1 MFDILRPKTNKEDQA
16 VTARPG
22 LHRKFVAAVVSAV
35 GLFVAAGALAATGF
49 TGVAAGDMTAVG
61 AVLWTR
67 TVDAASGYPLAAPVT
82 AQLAA
87 EPEFHN
93 ILFAFK
99 GATDP
104 ARAAT
109 LKIEATGLQSHTRY
123 YYRFVAADGA
133 VSPTGT
139 FTTAPREDEKVA
151 IRFAFSGDAH
161 GGWRPFPL
169 VHRFGDLKLDFFV
182 FLGDTM
188 YELASQGSP
197 ATADPFADPAQ
208 ALADYRR
215 KFLENITPVRPGGS
229 PGLQPLFASQGNY
242 TLLDNHELGN
252 AQFVSGGA
260 PPGVPPGKGVDP
272 IDPANDANA
281 SCDTMNRTPSFTTLI
296 QAYLD
301 FQPVRERRV
310 PAAGDCRSDGTW
322 QLYFAQRWGAN
333 SIFINVDDRSYR
345 DIQLKKSG
353 GDDTGPRA
361 DNPART
367 ILGATQLAWLEGVL
381 SDAQKQ
387 GIVWKIVAVSSPID
401 QVGRIGPSDGPKS
414 WIGGYR
420 TERNN
425 LLKFIADNRIDHVV
439 FLTTDDHFNRVTG
452 LSYLAEPDD
461 PKSRAPVPGAFTIVA
476 GPIGAMGPDRAAAH
490 DFAAVRSAADA
501 LVDKQRASGIE
512 PIGLHPD
519 FPGLKGVY
527 REGDPD
533 ADARRQPVDFFSA
546 DTFNYVTLDI
556 SADGKALAI
565 NTWGIDSYPAD
576 RFLEPSDVAAPRRIL
591 GFRIEAE

>member
-1 MFDILRPKTNKEDQA
+1 VI
-16 VTARPG
+16 ARPSLRGMFFAAAMSAAG
-22 LHRKFVAAVVSAV
+22 LLLAT
-35 GLFVAAGALAATGF
+35 GALAATGF
-49 TGVAAGDMTAVG
+49 TGVAAGDMTA
-61 AVLWTR
+61 ATAILWTR
-67 TVDAASGYPLAAPVT
+67 TVDAASGQPLAVPMT
-82 AQLAA
+82 AQLATD
-87 EPEFHN
+87 PEFRN
-93 ILFAFK
+93 ILFAFR

-104 ARAAT
+104 ARAGT
-109 LKIEATGLQSHTRY
+109 LKLEATGLQSHTRY
-123 YYRFVAADGA
+123 YYRFVAVDGA

-139 FTTAPREDEKVA
+139 FTTAPRQDEKVA

-161 GGWRPFPL
+161 GAWRPFPL
-169 VHRFGDLKLDFFV
+169 VHRFGELKLDFFV

-197 ATADPFADPAQ
+197 ATADPFAEPTQ

-215 KFLENITPVRPGGS
+215 KYLENILPVRPDGS
-229 PGLQPLFASQGNY
+229 AGLQPLFAAQGNY

-260 PPGVPPGKGVDP
+260 PPGNPPGKGADAA
-272 IDPANDANA
+272 DPANDANA
-281 SCDTMNRTPSFTTLI
+281 FCDLMNRTPGFTALM

-310 PAAGDCRSDGTW
+310 LAAGDCRSDGTW

-345 DIQLKKSG
+345 DIQLKKPG

-361 DNPART
+361 DNPARSM
-367 ILGATQLAWLEGVL
+367 LGATQLAWLEGVL
-381 SDAQKQ
+381 SDAQQQ
-387 GIVWKIVAVSSPID
+387 GIVWKFVAVSSPID

-420 TERNN
+420 AERNN

-452 LSYLAEPDD
+452 LSYLAESNDA
-461 PKSRAPVPGAFTIVA
+461 KSRAPVPGAFTVVA
-476 GPIGAMGPDRAAAH
+476 GPFGAMGPDRAVAH
-490 DFAAVRSAADA
+490 DFVAVNSAADA

-512 PIGLHPD
+512 PIGLRID
-519 FPGLKGVY
+519 FPGLKSVY

-533 ADARRQPVDFFSA
+533 ADVRRQPVDFFSA
-546 DTFNYVTLDI
+546 DTFNYVTLDV
-556 SADGKALAI
+556 SADGKALAVD
-565 NTWGIDSYPAD
+565 TWGIDSYPAN
-576 RFLEPSDVAAPRRIL
+576 RFPEPGDVAAPRRIL